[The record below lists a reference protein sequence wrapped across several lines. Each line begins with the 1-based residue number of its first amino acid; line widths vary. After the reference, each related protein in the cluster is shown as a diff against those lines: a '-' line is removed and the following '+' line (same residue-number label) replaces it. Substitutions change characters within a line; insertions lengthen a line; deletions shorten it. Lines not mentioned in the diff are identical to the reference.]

1 MTSLQIL
8 PNQIINVP
16 FGQEIGLYVRY
27 PSRTDAEPSY
37 WKEFIENNDNKHQLE
52 ALKLFV
58 ESGLDTMKV
67 SVPHSKNDIFTAI
80 FKRIKRFNDNYN
92 DIYTYIC
99 DDGTSVSMMMSY
111 SGQIGYINRITAE
124 HIDIK

>member
-1 MTSLQIL
+1 MTNLQIL
-8 PNQIINVP
+8 SNQLFNIP
-16 FGQEIGLYVRY
+16 CEQEIGLYVRY
-27 PSRTDAEPSY
+27 PPSSNTEPSY

-67 SVPHSKNDIFTAI
+67 SVPHSENGIFTAI

-92 DIYTYIC
+92 DIYTYTRE
-99 DDGTSVSMMMSY
+99 DGTSVSMLMSY
-111 SGQIGYINRITAE
+111 SGQIGYINRIAYE
-124 HIDIK
+124 SNG